1 MSDPVWRKRV
11 NDSLLHLGE
20 IEKKIHL
27 LTDMVK
33 QDQGIIMN
41 LTDRLWELEEKMK
54 SQEVPTKIATPRKA
68 RKRPKK
74 ASSSPRRA

>member
-20 IEKKIHL
+20 IEEKIHL

-41 LTDRLWELEEKMK
+41 LKDRLRELEEKMK
-54 SQEVPTKIATPRKA
+54 SQEVPK
-68 RKRPKK
+68 KRRSGKRVTSRTRAPKK
-74 ASSSPRRA
+74 P